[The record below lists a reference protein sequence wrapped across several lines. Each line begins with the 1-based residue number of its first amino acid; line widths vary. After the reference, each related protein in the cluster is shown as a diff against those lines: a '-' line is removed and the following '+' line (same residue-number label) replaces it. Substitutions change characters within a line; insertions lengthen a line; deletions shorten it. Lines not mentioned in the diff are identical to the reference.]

1 MKYQDKSFS
10 SRPASKEYLENWE
23 RAFGKKTQAH
33 ALQGARLRRTLGRLH
48 PLASRLLRSVKFHY
62 APCHL

>member
-23 RAFGKKTQAH
+23 RAFGKKTQAYGG
-33 ALQGARLRRTLGRLH
+33 L
-48 PLASRLLRSVKFHY
+48 LAGYIRWP
-62 APCHL
+62 ADC